1 MIAISNP
8 EVHQLLDLITDGIAA
23 FDKTGALSPNL
34 NDTSGYMSSDFG
46 KNNEQAKHL
55 SAVIAAAALQLAAI
69 FQPPQNLLLNLASGA
84 YKTAALRVCLEG
96 NVTEILREAGPK
108 GAHVRE
114 ISAINGL
121 DPKILARFLRYLATL
136 HIYRELSPGVF
147 ANNRVSAVM
156 DTRKDVKELFDS
168 PETKHDGTS
177 GFPAFVSHQTDEVC
191 KAAMLSWETIT
202 DPAYPAITPLNKTF
216 PTSNRRASEN
226 HELHEQNHEE
236 EDAGPPDAVTIFDL
250 LQRPEEAARHRRFA
264 VAMEGMSGVQP
275 LECLSRA
282 YEWESLPEKAVVVD
296 VGGGVGTISLELT
309 KRYPKLNFVVQDLS
323 GFVEKGSELWRQRLP
338 EALDTGRVIL
348 EAHNFF
354 KPQPR
359 KDASIYLLRHVV
371 HNWSDEDSIKIL
383 TRLREAAR
391 EDTKLILLEI
401 IMPYACRTSNA
412 DTGASLDPGT
422 VIPGASA
429 GEAPVPLLANFGA
442 VNEFAYLMDITMFAL
457 CKDSSERT
465 IDQFAVL
472 FQKSG
477 WKLTRV
483 NRLAE
488 DAGMWQAIEGV
499 PV

>member
-156 DTRKDVKELFDS
+156 DTGKDVKELFDS
-168 PETKHDGTS
+168 
-177 GFPAFVSHQTDEVC
+177 TDEVC

-275 LECLSRA
+275 LECLSRGKSYSFYNSFRPRITAITA

-323 GFVEKGSELWRQRLP
+323 GFVEKGSELASYNRL
-338 EALDTGRVIL
+338 AAA
-348 EAHNFF
+348 AHNFF

-429 GEAPVPLLANFGA
+429 GEAQVPLLANFGA